1 MTPQVEE
8 NAENTDF
15 VLMYKCKND
24 KCPKSVWMTCKGFT
38 LKESKCSLCKVM
50 CTPLHTDEVSCFF
63 IVFKKKT
70 IQIRELK

>member
-24 KCPKSVWMTCKGFT
+24 KCPKSVWMTCKGF
-38 LKESKCSLCKVM
+38 KVEEKKCSRCKIL
-50 CTPLHTDEVSCFF
+50 CTPLLADDVS
-63 IVFKKKT
+63 
-70 IQIRELK
+70 